1 MSDAI
6 IYLDPD
12 SDLSL
17 QAQIHQKMIEGI
29 SLGTFPPGR
38 KLPSS
43 RKLADQ
49 LGVARNTVVLVY
61 QLLTDEGYLVSRERS
76 GIYVNEAILDGR
88 VGFEGKTTRKAD
100 TSSQWRQRIRVSHI
114 AEPPYSPPSNWQQY
128 PYPFIDG
135 QFDRSLYPVKEWR
148 EASRLALGVREIN
161 DWAGETGDADD
172 PLLIEQIRTR
182 ILPRRGIQARSEE
195 ILVTVGT
202 QQGLYLLSQLL
213 VDQTVSVAVEEPG
226 YPDLRRM
233 LAQRGAAMV
242 YQPVDDEG
250 MVVDGRLDTCNIVA
264 VTPSHQTPTAVT
276 MSNQRRQA
284 LLAKAALHDQIIIE
298 DDFEFESN
306 YLSQP
311 HPAIY
316 SMDTEG
322 RVVYLSCLSKV
333 LAPGLRLGFM
343 VAPPELINE
352 ARKLRQLIVR
362 HPPLNN
368 QRTAALFLSLG
379 HYDTFVMH
387 MHRIFQERWTELRK
401 ALNFYMVEQFETT
414 RAQGGTACWIKGPEG
429 LDVNYLVKEAARRG
443 ILIEPVAHYYA
454 SANIDDSSFRMGV
467 TSLPTE
473 KIRAG
478 VAALFELIQ
487 EINQGAEEGWK
498 NILHHQQQGE
508 QLADAVTGA
517 TLLCKTIYGDP
528 CTIELHADGTMT
540 GQAGT
545 NAEDS
550 DSGQWWVEGEYW
562 CRQWQ
567 RWSYGEQAQYLT
579 AIKND
584 TIHWYDKNKKLVETA
599 VIKLPGP
606 LDDRTRQRPNCDS
619 ELD

>member
-88 VGFEGKTTRKAD
+88 VGFEGKTARKAD
-100 TSSQWRQRIRVSHI
+100 VSSHWRQRIRVSHI
-114 AEPPYSPPSNWQQY
+114 AEPPYSAPVNWQQY
-128 PYPFIDG
+128 PHPFIDG

-172 PLLIEQIRTR
+172 PMLIEQIRTR

-213 VDQTVSVAVEEPG
+213 VDQTVSVAVEDPG

-250 MVVDGRLDTCNIVA
+250 MVVDGHLDTCNIVA

-387 MHRIFQERWTELRK
+387 MHRVFQERWTELRK

-414 RAQGGTACWIKGPEG
+414 RAQGGTACWIKGPDG

-498 NILHHQQQGE
+498 NIQRHQQHGE
-508 QLADAVTGA
+508 QLADSVAGA

-540 GQAGT
+540 GQAGS
-545 NAEDS
+545 NAEDF
-550 DSGQWWVEGEYW
+550 DSGRWWVEGEYW

-567 RWSYGEQAQYLT
+567 RWSYGEQAKYLT
-579 AIKND
+579 AIRND
-584 TIHWYDKNKKLVETA
+584 AIHWYDKNKKLVETA
-599 VIKLPGP
+599 VIKWPDP
-606 LDDRTRQRPNCDS
+606 AS
-619 ELD
+619 ERIPRG